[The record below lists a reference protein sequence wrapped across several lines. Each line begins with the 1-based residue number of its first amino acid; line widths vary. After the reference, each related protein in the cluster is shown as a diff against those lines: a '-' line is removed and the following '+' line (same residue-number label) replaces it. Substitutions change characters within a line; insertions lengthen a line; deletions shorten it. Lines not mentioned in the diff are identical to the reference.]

1 MKTELHDDN
10 MAHLLRAMRS
20 RFGEGVR
27 IENIDVPSLG
37 GSNRTVVF
45 DLIDGNGRKRV
56 VSRQRTYEGADSPF
70 LDAADQFRLMQI
82 AYGAGL
88 PVPEPILRFTSEDQ
102 LGDGFV
108 TGFVVGETMPK
119 RIIAG
124 LNARQSGVQFTR
136 QLGQFLARLHQA
148 HADAALLQA
157 TPDSID
163 PIDAQRQRYDSY
175 DEAHP
180 AIEIGLRWL
189 ELNRPSRTVP
199 ALLHGDFRNGNLM
212 VKDDRIVAVLD
223 WECAHIGSP
232 AEDIGWLTCRP
243 WRFGNNES
251 PVGGFGQLPDLLA
264 SYHDAGG
271 TRIDTEEVRYWQ
283 IFGLVRWAVI
293 NMMQAHGHL
302 FGGRR
307 DPVFAAC
314 GRNTSLIEYDLLMTL
329 KGRYQ

>member
-1 MKTELHDDN
+1 MKNELHDESS
-10 MAHLLRAMRS
+10 AHLLRAMRR
-20 RFGEGVR
+20 RFGESVR

-37 GSNRTVVF
+37 GSNRTVIF
-45 DLIDGNGRKRV
+45 DLIDGSGRRRV

-82 AYGAGL
+82 AYQAGV
-88 PVPEPILRFTSEDQ
+88 PVPEPILLFTSEDQ

-119 RIIAG
+119 RIIAA
-124 LNARQSGVQFTR
+124 LDSTQSGPNFTQ
-136 QLGQFLARLHQA
+136 QLGQVLAQLHQVR
-148 HADAALLQA
+148 ADAAFLQE

-180 AIEIGLRWL
+180 AIELGFRWL
-189 ELNRPSRTVP
+189 ERNRPVRTAP

-212 VKDDRIVAVLD
+212 VKDDRIVSVLD
-223 WECAHIGSP
+223 WECAHLGAP

-243 WRFGNNES
+243 WRFGSVER
-251 PVGGFGQLPDLLA
+251 PVGGFGKLPDLLA
-264 SYHDAGG
+264 SYRDAGG
-271 TRIDTEEVRYWQ
+271 ILIDADEVRYWQ
-283 IFGLVRWAVI
+283 IFGLVRWTVI
-293 NMMQAHGHL
+293 NMMQAHGHF
-302 FGGRR
+302 FGDRR

-329 KGRYQ
+329 KGLYQ